1 MRILLPILL
10 LLLGCASTAS
20 DPAPR
25 MPEVPQVQTNSDQQ
39 CVMHCQT
46 NYTACLGACPRVV
59 AGTAAASVRYECQT
73 NCKELLAQCYTLC
86 VGRQEDPS

>member
-10 LLLGCASTAS
+10 LLLGCAS
-20 DPAPR
+20 
-25 MPEVPQVQTNSDQQ
+25 
-39 CVMHCQT
+39 
-46 NYTACLGACPRVV
+46 LGACPRVV